1 VDKRDLEH
9 VVEREKKLGYTGF
22 IFRGNGQP
30 GNDTPAALALRR
42 SQLLQADL
50 ETLGKIEKLMQTN
63 FKTGGHS
70 YWLKHRV
77 EEAIGEY
84 VSNGELI
91 AVCLH
96 LGFSYLSD
104 GPNCRLFY
112 EGACRPRRRLT

>member
-1 VDKRDLEH
+1 MDKQALERVIAH
-9 VVEREKKLGYTGF
+9 EKTLGDTGF

-30 GNDTPAALALRR
+30 GNNTPAALAEGR

-50 ETLGKIEKLMQTN
+50 EKLGKVEKLMQTR

-104 GPNCRLFY
+104 GSNCRLY
-112 EGACRPRRRLT
+112 DAR